1 MLLFASF
8 LFVGFLFIS
17 KKKLQRRVIHSERRS
32 VRKVQAPKISAHS
45 QNTSGWNILHGAG
58 QSHTRETWGPCWEAG
73 ICPVCSKEALSSLL
87 RSTAWSDWYFKEV
100 TRATLQRTDQ
110 WFSWRHRDQPERRQS
125 MEHWTG
131 PKRRQKWWKSTSIRT
146 TGRLHVQKNHGGLRK
161 GKPITIYRILIW
173 VRGCWGQEISKK
185 E

>member
-73 ICPVCSKEALSSLL
+73 ICPICSKEALSSLL

-110 WFSWRHRDQPERRQS
+110 WFSWRHRDQPGEGS
-125 MEHWTG
+125 LW
-131 PKRRQKWWKSTSIRT
+131 STEQGLNEDRS
-146 TGRLHVQKNHGGLRK
+146 GGKTHPLGQLAGYTCRK
-161 GKPITIYRILIW
+161 IM
-173 VRGCWGQEISKK
+173 VD
-185 E
+185 